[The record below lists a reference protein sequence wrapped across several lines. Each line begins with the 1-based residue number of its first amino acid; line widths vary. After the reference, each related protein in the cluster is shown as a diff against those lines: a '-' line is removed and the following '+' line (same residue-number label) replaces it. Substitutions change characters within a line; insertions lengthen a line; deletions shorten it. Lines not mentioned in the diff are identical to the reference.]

1 MRRSARPP
9 LPPPLLSQKR
19 SAGSLPADGAV
30 GKEGSMAGHTACM
43 GNALPLPGKQHHR
56 WQ

>member
-30 GKEGSMAGHTACM
+30 GKEGSMAGQTACM